1 MEPNV
6 PQPSMRRKR
15 WTYWRL
21 ARRPFKIL
29 AALIMLSAAVS
40 AHEFGHLLAA
50 KAVGIHA
57 DRFSVGFGPVLF
69 KTEIGGTEY
78 CLSWIP
84 AGGYVR
90 FPGKVEQGETPFK
103 SQPVWKRLTAIGAGP
118 ISSVLFA
125 ALLFA
130 AVALFNKLD
139 SAGKKKKRKLSAE
152 NETGDSPPPQWKIS
166 KLPPVESAENE
177 SDDSPPPQE
186 PEQSDSAPAG
196 TVSMTAGI
204 FKETFA
210 GIGRIIARKEST
222 DSLRGPIGIV
232 DEIQKEMTGSWSWSA
247 LAGICLL
254 TGCISV
260 GLGAFNLLP
269 IPPLDGGKMALLLIE
284 AGIGRPLNATL
295 LTIIEFAGMFAVIYF
310 FIWIAGKDIFR
321 KKKK

>member
-1 MEPNV
+1 MEPNA

-21 ARRPFKIL
+21 AKRPFKIL
-29 AALIMLSAAVS
+29 AALLMLSAAVS
-40 AHEFGHLLAA
+40 AHEFGHLLAG

-69 KTEIGGTEY
+69 KTQIGGTEY

-90 FPGKVEQGETPFK
+90 FPGEAKQGETPFK
-103 SQPVWKRLTAIGAGP
+103 AQPVWKRLTAIGAGP

-130 AVALFNKLD
+130 AFAVFNKLD
-139 SAGKKKKRKLSAE
+139 SAGQKKKRQSA
-152 NETGDSPPPQWKIS
+152 K
-166 KLPPVESAENE
+166 NE
-177 SDDSPPPQE
+177 SGGAPPPQE
-186 PEQSDSAPAG
+186 QNEPKSAPAG
-196 TVSMTAGI
+196 TISMTAGI

-210 GIGRIIARKEST
+210 GMGRVIARKEST
-222 DSLRGPIGIV
+222 DSISGPIGIV
-232 DEIQKEMTGSWSWSA
+232 DMIQKEATGGWSWSA

-254 TGCISV
+254 TGCVSV
-260 GLGAFNLLP
+260 GLAAFNLLP

-295 LTIIEFAGMFAVIYF
+295 LNVIEYAGMFALVYF
-310 FIWIAGKDIFR
+310 IFWITGRDIR
-321 KKKK
+321 GKKKK

>member
-1 MEPNV
+1 
-6 PQPSMRRKR
+6 
-15 WTYWRL
+15 
-21 ARRPFKIL
+21 
-29 AALIMLSAAVS
+29 MLSAAVS
-40 AHEFGHLLAA
+40 AHEFGHLLAG

-69 KTEIGGTEY
+69 KTQIGGTEY

-90 FPGKVEQGETPFK
+90 FPGEAKQGETPFK
-103 SQPVWKRLTAIGAGP
+103 AQPVWKRLTAIGAGP

-130 AVALFNKLD
+130 AFAVFNKLD
-139 SAGKKKKRKLSAE
+139 SAGQKKKKRQSAKNESGNAPPPQKQNEPESAPAGSAE
-152 NETGDSPPPQWKIS
+152 NGPGGAPPPQKR
-166 KLPPVESAENE
+166 N
-177 SDDSPPPQE
+177 E
-186 PEQSDSAPAG
+186 PESAPAG

-210 GIGRIIARKEST
+210 GIGRVIARKEST
-222 DSLRGPIGIV
+222 DSISGPIGIV
-232 DEIQKEMTGSWSWSA
+232 DMIQKETTGGWSWSA

-254 TGCISV
+254 TGCVSV
-260 GLGAFNLLP
+260 GLAAFNLLP

-295 LTIIEFAGMFAVIYF
+295 LNVIEYAGMFALVYF
-310 FIWIAGKDIFR
+310 IFWITGRDIR
-321 KKKK
+321 GKKKK

>member
-1 MEPNV
+1 MNSTDPRASDERTL
-6 PQPSMRRKR
+6 RR
-15 WTYWRL
+15 WAL
-21 ARRPFKIL
+21 GLLKIL
-29 AALIMLSAAVS
+29 AALLMLSAAVS
-40 AHEFGHLLAA
+40 AHEFGHLLAG

-57 DRFSVGFGPVLF
+57 DRFSVGFGPILF

-139 SAGKKKKRKLSAE
+139 SAGKKKKRKLSME
-152 NETGDSPPPQWKIS
+152 NETADSPPPQWKIS
-166 KLPPVESAENE
+166 ELPPVGPAENE
-177 SDDSPPPQE
+177 SDGPPPP
-186 PEQSDSAPAG
+186 PERDKSDSSSVE

-204 FKETFA
+204 LKETFA
-210 GIGRIIARKEST
+210 ASMRSAIARKEST
-222 DSLRGPIGIV
+222 DSLREMIGIV
-232 DEIQKEMTGSWSWSA
+232 NETQKEVTGGWSW
-247 LAGICLL
+247 LTFLCLL
-254 TGCISV
+254 TGGISV
-260 GLGAFNLLP
+260 ALGAFNLLP
-269 IPPLDGGKMALLLIE
+269 IPPLDGGKIALLLIE
-284 AGIGRPLNATL
+284 AGVGRPLNATL
-295 LTIIEFAGMFAVIYF
+295 LCVIEFAGMFALLYF
-310 FIWIAGKDIFR
+310 FVWITGKDIFR